1 MRGFD
6 GCQVTIDERQ
16 SPDPPA
22 NAHAGNEGL
31 ACGAHMRVVCE
42 AGVKRMKRRIGEM
55 GGGRRWGGKGA
66 GGGWLATRHSTPI
79 TTALHLLEF
88 S

>member
-1 MRGFD
+1 MWQIDLLQLLQRTVLRTEVLCEMRGFD
-6 GCQVTIDERQ
+6 GCQVTVDERQ

-42 AGVKRMKRRIGEM
+42 AGAKTIERKL
-55 GGGRRWGGKGA
+55 GR
-66 GGGWLATRHSTPI
+66 
-79 TTALHLLEF
+79 
-88 S
+88 